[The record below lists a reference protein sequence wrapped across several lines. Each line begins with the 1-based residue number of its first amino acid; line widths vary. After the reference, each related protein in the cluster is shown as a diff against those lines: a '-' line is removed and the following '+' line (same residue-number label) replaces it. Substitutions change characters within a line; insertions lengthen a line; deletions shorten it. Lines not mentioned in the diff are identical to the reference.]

1 MAKKTLACLSPVGI
15 QPAFMRHG
23 ELALGC
29 SCTQL
34 TIPHWSGAIFG
45 ALAAAELPLLGVTDC
60 GSNDALMS
68 TQDILPRSASK
79 PCQMADGRPATAR
92 QKAGEK

>member
-23 ELALGC
+23 ALALGC

-45 ALAAAELPLLGVTDC
+45 ALAAAEKRENELINRINELDR
-60 GSNDALMS
+60 
-68 TQDILPRSASK
+68 I
-79 PCQMADGRPATAR
+79 RP
-92 QKAGEK
+92 GL